1 MERQYYVYIL
11 SSDTG
16 TLYTGFTNDLHRRVW
31 EHKQGEVEGF
41 SKRYGVHRLVYFEET
56 KNSEAAIEREKQIKG
71 WRRTK
76 KLALVR

>member
-1 MERQYYVYIL
+1 M
-11 SSDTG
+11 
-16 TLYTGFTNDLHRRVW
+16 
-31 EHKQGEVEGF
+31 EGF

-76 KLALVR
+76 KLALVRLMNPEFVDLSNDWFE